1 MSEHANLWPADLLQ
15 ATVDTPVVLL
25 REQASQLGPM
35 TQGRLAARVR
45 SNSEMLTAPSIWI
58 ELGKGAAPIFRQ
70 SFEVVAPHINFAY
83 VLFDVFHGPNGYPAI
98 LEFWGTDR
106 KTAANREELEG
117 YLQQI
122 FADNRTKRLIASIIA
137 MVGPPSVPTSAT

>member
-1 MSEHANLWPADLLQ
+1 MSKHANLWPTDLLQ

-25 REQASQLGPM
+25 KEQASQLGPL
-35 TQGRLAARVR
+35 THGRLTARVR
-45 SNSEMLTAPSIWI
+45 SNSEVLTPPSVWI
-58 ELGKGAAPIFRQ
+58 DLGKGAAPIFRQ
-70 SFEVVAPHINFAY
+70 SFEIVAPPINFAY
-83 VLFDVFHGPNGYPAI
+83 VLFDVFHGPDGYPAI

-106 KTAANREELEG
+106 KTAANREALES

-137 MVGPPSVPTSAT
+137 MVGVPSSAT